1 MLDTPQPR
9 TSAQTSAQT
18 SAETSNARRPGWDI
32 FCKVIDNHG
41 DLGVCWR
48 LAHNLAERGH
58 TVRLWCDDPR
68 ALTWM
73 APRGARGVTVLPWR
87 DPLAHEIP
95 AEVVIEAFGCDPPA
109 SFIARMAALQ
119 ATGERAPAWINLEYL
134 SAEAYVE
141 RSHRIASPQWHGPG
155 EGLTKWFFYPGF
167 TPYTGGLLREPQLL
181 RERSRFDRSAFRY
194 RLGIEASMAPP
205 ARSERVIT
213 LFCYD
218 NPALPQLL
226 DALAADPHD
235 PATPLTHLLI
245 TPGYAARQVQTWL
258 RDHDPGPVLRLN
270 FLPYFSQP
278 EFDQLLWAS
287 DLNLVRG
294 EDSLVRALWAG
305 RPMLWQL
312 YPQDDDAHQPKLL
325 AFLQQHVNGHQ
336 GAHQDS
342 LNAAT
347 RALFLAWNG
356 MQTLS
361 RQDWQ
366 AHLRTLGDEGQAS
379 AKARL
384 EGLAAQPDL
393 VSSLLAFTTSLRG

>member
-9 TSAQTSAQT
+9 TSAQISAP
-18 SAETSNARRPGWDI
+18 TSNARRPGWDI

-48 LAHNLAERGH
+48 LARDLAERGH

-109 SFIARMAALQ
+109 PFIARMAAMH
-119 ATGERAPAWINLEYL
+119 AMGERAPIWINLEYL

-181 RERSRFDRSAFRY
+181 RERSRFDRRAFLR
-194 RLGIEASMAPP
+194 RLGIEASTVPP
-205 ARSERVIT
+205 AYGGRVERVIT

-258 RDHDPGPVLRLN
+258 RDRDHNPGPALRLN

-294 EDSLVRALWAG
+294 EDSWVRALWAG
-305 RPMLWQL
+305 RPMLWQI
-312 YPQDDDAHQPKLL
+312 YPQDDDAHHPKLW
-325 AFLQQHVNGHQ
+325 AFLQQHG
-336 GAHQDS
+336 GS
-342 LNAAT
+342 AASQ
-347 RALFLAWNG
+347 ALLLAWNG

-361 RQDWQ
+361 PQAWR
-366 AHLRTLGDEGQAS
+366 AHLRTLLHEGTAPAEAQR
-379 AKARL
+379 AKL
-384 EGLAAQPDL
+384 SAQPDL
-393 VSSLLAFTTSLRG
+393 VSNLLAFTASLHG

>member
-1 MLDTPQPR
+1 MLDTSQTRTAHR
-9 TSAQTSAQT
+9 TSTPTAS
-18 SAETSNARRPGWDI
+18 ARRPGWDI

-48 LAHNLAERGH
+48 LARDLAERGH
-58 TVRLWCDDPR
+58 TVRLWCDDPS
-68 ALTWM
+68 ALAWM

-109 SFIARMAALQ
+109 PFMARMAALQ
-119 ATGERAPAWINLEYL
+119 TMGERAPAWINLEYL

-141 RSHRIASPQWHGPG
+141 RSHRVASPQWHGPG

-181 RERSRFDRSAFRY
+181 SERSRFDRMAFRR
-194 RLGIEASMAPP
+194 RLGIEASTAPP
-205 ARSERVIT
+205 AHGGRVVERVIT

-258 RDHDPGPVLRLN
+258 RDHDPGPALRLN

-287 DLNLVRG
+287 DMNLVRG

-312 YPQDDDAHQPKLL
+312 YPQDDDAHHPKLL
-325 AFLQQHVNGHQ
+325 AFLRQHLGQDVAPNPGVNH
-336 GAHQDS
+336 
-342 LNAAT
+342 AT
-347 RALFLAWNG
+347 QALFWAWNG
-356 MQTLS
+356 LQTLS

-379 AKARL
+379 AQTRL
-384 EGLAAQPDL
+384 EGLAAEPDL
-393 VSSLLAFTTSLRG
+393 VSSLLAFTASLRG